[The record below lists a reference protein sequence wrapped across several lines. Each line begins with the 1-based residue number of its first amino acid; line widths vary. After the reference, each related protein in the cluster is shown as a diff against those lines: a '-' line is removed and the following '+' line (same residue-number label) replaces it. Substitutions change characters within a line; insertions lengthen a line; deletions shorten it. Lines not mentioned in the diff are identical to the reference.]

1 MQQGASY
8 ATGRSICFQEV
19 LLKTHVKH
27 IKHLREKNYKDCLIS
42 SPLLFHLDLTIRN
55 CTRGTYHSVLGDRE
69 KIRSTRQT
77 QWIHT
82 AIDIRWHP
90 TCCLHPL
97 TVRTRGVW
105 SHFTHSGFNM
115 LQSRSLDCYRDYVWL
130 WYFPDLQWP
139 GIAQVL
145 TGSHRNAA
153 RFREMI
159 VFDTDQAG
167 SLGCSHIFTQ
177 AIGTRFV

>member
-55 CTRGTYHSVLGDRE
+55 CTRGMYHSVLGDRE

-82 AIDIRWHP
+82 VIDIRHAVYIHEQ
-90 TCCLHPL
+90 CVREEFEAILR
-97 TVRTRGVW
+97 TVVSICVNQGLYIATEI
-105 SHFTHSGFNM
+105 M
-115 LQSRSLDCYRDYVWL
+115 YDCGIFLIYNGQELLKYS
-130 WYFPDLQWP
+130 PDLT
-139 GIAQVL
+139 GIP
-145 TGSHRNAA
+145 
-153 RFREMI
+153 
-159 VFDTDQAG
+159 
-167 SLGCSHIFTQ
+167 
-177 AIGTRFV
+177 